1 MKINE
6 IFLSLQGEGHFS
18 GTPAVFIRFSGCNL
32 RCPFCDT
39 QHESGKEM
47 TEEEIVTQVASFS
60 AKHVVVTG
68 GEPALFLTET
78 LVDALHAAHKIVAVE
93 TNGTRLL
100 PKNVDWIT
108 LSPKFAF
115 FKKSDQGTSDSPV
128 ISVVS
133 STPSSTISSIPVVSS
148 AVSSASNVPTTVHAV
163 ASDASDA
170 VLIASK
176 TSFAAVVLPRCD
188 ELKAVFTSAADF
200 AAVEKEYLAI
210 PATFR
215 YVQPCDTGEPELNRR
230 ITEEAVRWCQN
241 HPYWSL
247 SVQLHKLLGLP

>member
-115 FKKSDQGTSDSPV
+115 FKKSGQGISDSPA
-128 ISVVS
+128 
-133 STPSSTISSIPVVSS
+133 TS

-230 ITEEAVRWCQN
+230 ITEEAVCWCQN
-241 HPYWSL
+241 HPDWSL